1 MKFLL
6 VRAVPTVSWSST
18 NPLNFKPAADTLCF
32 LLCGLVIFGLGEALL
47 IAAGV
52 GVSPWTVLAQGLGVQ
67 TGISIGWATFVVSL
81 AVLILWIPLRQT
93 PGLGTLLNAVVI
105 SLIIEVSLPYLPQPE
120 HVGLQLL
127 EAAGGV
133 LTVGLGSGI
142 YLIAKLGP
150 GPRDGLMTGI
160 QRLTGFP
167 IAWVRTCLELL
178 AVVSGW
184 LLGGSVGIGTVLFAL
199 GIGPAVSLGLYLVA
213 GIFGSLS
220 ADSK

>member
-1 MKFLL
+1 M
-6 VRAVPTVSWSST
+6 
-18 NPLNFKPAADTLCF
+18 CF
-32 LLCGLVIFGLGEALL
+32 LLFGLLIFGLGEAML

-52 GVSPWTVLAQGLGVQ
+52 GVSPWTVLAQGLGIQ
-67 TGISIGWATFVVSL
+67 TGMSIGWATFVVSL
-81 AVLILWIPLRQT
+81 AVLLLWIPLRQT

-105 SLIIEVSLPYLPQPE
+105 SLVIELSLPSLPRPT
-120 HVGLQLL
+120 HMGLQLL
-127 EAAGGV
+127 QAIGGV
-133 LTVGLGSGI
+133 LAVGLGSGI

-160 QRLTGFP
+160 QQLTGLP

-178 AVVSGW
+178 AVGSGW

-213 GIFGSLS
+213 GLFGSLS
-220 ADSK
+220 DANK